1 MNNKYFTFDDLNKY
15 DDVIH
20 LFTMKDFDFNSNTV
34 GIDIINN
41 NYRKIENDF
50 NYKFKCIKKSIQ
62 VHSNNV
68 KVLTND
74 NINEEFNDNDGIITN
89 LRGIALVT
97 YVADC
102 QAILLYDPVNKVIGN
117 IHSGWRGTLN
127 SIISVTLNL
136 MKDTF
141 NSKYEDIR
149 VYINPS
155 ILKCCFEV
163 DRDVMELFKDKFN
176 YINDFISFRNN
187 NNGEDKYY
195 IDTVKINVEVMKKLG
210 IKKEHIFC
218 SNVCTKCNSDIY
230 HSYRDC
236 KSKKIESGRNIALIC
251 LK

>member
-1 MNNKYFTFDDLNKY
+1 MNNKYFTFNDLNKY

-20 LFTMKDFDFNSNTV
+20 LFTKKNYNFNSNTISV
-34 GIDIINN
+34 DMINN
-41 NYRKIENDF
+41 NYKEIEKDF
-50 NYKFKCIKKSIQ
+50 NYKFKYIKKSIQ

-74 NINEEFNDNDGIITN
+74 NINEEFNNNDGIITN
-89 LRGIALVT
+89 LKGVAIVS

-117 IHSGWRGTLN
+117 IHSGWKGTLN
-127 SIISVTLNL
+127 SIISVALNL

-141 NSKYEDIR
+141 NSKYKDIR

-163 DRDVMELFKDKFN
+163 DGDVMELFKDKFN
-176 YINDFISFRNN
+176 YISDFISFKNN
-187 NNGEDKYY
+187 NNGRNKYY
-195 IDTVKINVEVMKKLG
+195 IDIVKINVEVMKKLG
-210 IKKEHIFC
+210 IKKENIFF
-218 SNVCTKCNSDIY
+218 SNVCTKCNSNIY
-230 HSYRDC
+230 HSYR
-236 KSKKIESGRNIALIC
+236 SSRSNGIESGRNIALIC

>member
-1 MNNKYFTFDDLNKY
+1 MNNKYFTFNNLNKY

-20 LFTMKDFDFNSNTV
+20 LFTKKIFDFNSNTIS
-34 GIDIINN
+34 IDIINN
-41 NYRKIENDF
+41 NYKKIENDF

-68 KVLTND
+68 KILTND
-74 NINEEFNDNDGIITN
+74 NINEEFNNNDGIITN
-89 LRGIALVT
+89 LRGVALVT

-127 SIISVTLNL
+127 SIISVALNL

-149 VYINPS
+149 VYISPS

-176 YINDFISFRNN
+176 YIDNFISFKEN

-195 IDTVKINVEVMKKLG
+195 IDTVKINVKVMKKLG
-210 IKKEHIFC
+210 IISF
-218 SNVCTKCNSDIY
+218 
-230 HSYRDC
+230 
-236 KSKKIESGRNIALIC
+236 L
-251 LK
+251 

>member
-1 MNNKYFTFDDLNKY
+1 MNNKYFTFNDLNKY
-15 DDVIH
+15 DNVIH
-20 LFTMKDFDFNSNTV
+20 LFTKKNFDFNSNTINV
-34 GIDIINN
+34 DIINN
-41 NYRKIENDF
+41 NYKEIENDF

-89 LRGIALVT
+89 LKGVALVT

-127 SIISVTLNL
+127 SIISVALNL
-136 MKDTF
+136 MKDNF

-155 ILKCCFEV
+155 ILECCFEV

-176 YINDFISFRNN
+176 YINNFISFRNN
-187 NNGEDKYY
+187 NEYKYY

-218 SNVCTKCNSDIY
+218 SNVCTKCNNDIY
-230 HSYRDC
+230 HSYRDY

-251 LK
+251 LKY

>member
-1 MNNKYFTFDDLNKY
+1 MNNKYFTFNNLNKY

-20 LFTMKDFDFNSNTV
+20 LFTKKIFDFNSNTIS
-34 GIDIINN
+34 IDIINN
-41 NYRKIENDF
+41 NYKKIENDF

-68 KVLTND
+68 KILTND
-74 NINEEFNDNDGIITN
+74 NINEEFNNNDGIITN
-89 LRGIALVT
+89 LRGVALVT

-127 SIISVTLNL
+127 SIISVALNL

-149 VYINPS
+149 VYISTS

-176 YINDFISFRNN
+176 YIDNFISFKEN

-195 IDTVKINVEVMKKLG
+195 IDTVKINVK
-210 IKKEHIFC
+210 
-218 SNVCTKCNSDIY
+218 VC
-230 HSYRDC
+230 
-236 KSKKIESGRNIALIC
+236 
-251 LK
+251 